1 MAFRK
6 VNIETAV
13 KTTNTVLDD
22 TLIILGGTT
31 YSGDIGFL
39 GKRAASTYAGLVR
52 DNDTGSFVLID
63 SYNTTISNN
72 DINVENALL
81 QKGDLEVRGVTVET
95 TFVLPSGTT
104 AQRPA
109 SPVEGQM
116 WFNTETKMFEGFDGT
131 NWQVLIPA
139 QLQSN

>member
-6 VNIETAV
+6 VNIGTAV
-13 KTTNTVLDD
+13 ETTNTVLDD

-52 DNDTGSFVLID
+52 DNTTGSFVLID
-63 SYNTTISNN
+63 SYTTTINNN
-72 DINVENALL
+72 DIDVENALL

-95 TFVLPSGTT
+95 TFVLPKGTT

-109 SPVEGQM
+109 TPEEGQM
-116 WFNTETKMFEGFDGT
+116 WFNTDTKMFEGYDGT
-131 NWQVLIPA
+131 SWQVLIPA